1 MIKSTT
7 KSTTNSGLK
16 SNANSWLNI
25 KSEVKGLV
33 LVSMGLFLFV
43 SLYSYNPNDRIFF
56 ENQGYELNPVLNA
69 CGHFGALLAV
79 LFLKLLGFAAYSFVG
94 FIFVMSASSFRNIK
108 NSVDKV
114 ALGFLFITLIS
125 VTLELYLN
133 QSLGQI
139 INIENKNPGGWI
151 GVLLGSYTLNLFNQT
166 GTGIILGFLY
176 LILMAIAFEN
186 PLKSI
191 FNFLFKGT
199 KGIQTL
205 SLSVNEKLPKLSFSP
220 FANFM
225 KFDFL
230 NKSNSDEIKLKN
242 KKYDDGDEIRDRMD
256 SNQVEDQDLIH
267 SNLIPISPIVKMVL
281 KRRQSLKEDTFKI
294 ESFKRDSLKKV
305 SRRIKDS
312 DWEMPSLDLLNE
324 PPSQF
329 EGMSEDEIRE
339 KSNLLVSKLE
349 QFSVK
354 GKITG
359 VKSGPAVTL
368 FEFRPNADIKISKI
382 TELADDLS
390 LALASE
396 SVRIIAPIPGRDVV
410 GIETSNSKRD
420 TVFIKD
426 IISMDTFWKDD
437 MLLPI
442 GLGRRADGYPM
453 VVDLRKMPHLL
464 VAGSTG
470 SGKSVFVVSLIVGLL
485 LRHSPKKLKLILV
498 DPKQVDLAAFNDL
511 PHLLIPPIRDSKK
524 AVNALRWAINEM
536 DKRYRSMSKFKV
548 RDLEGFNEKVG
559 VFTEEQLDEH
569 NEINAQIN
577 LEAPMKS
584 YYCQPLPYIVIIVEE
599 FGDLMAVDKINVEH
613 AVVRLAQMA
622 RACGIHLVL
631 AMQSPRKDVVTGLIK
646 TNIPGRISFKVASK
660 MDSRVILDESG
671 AERLL
676 SRGDMLFQSPGISKP
691 LRAHGAYV
699 SEAEIEEI
707 TKVWKSQSEPM
718 YDEKAMRAVDGSS
731 SSSSSGEGMDHDSG
745 GADDMDEFDDRYD
758 EILEQVS
765 GMKEV
770 SASMLQ
776 RKFRLGYPRAARM
789 IEVFEQQ
796 GVVGPANG
804 SKPRKVLIST
814 LKDL

>member
-1 MIKSTT
+1 MKKSWF
-7 KSTTNSGLK
+7 KL
-16 SNANSWLNI
+16 
-25 KSEVKGLV
+25 KSEVKGL
-33 LVSMGLFLFV
+33 LWLSAGLFLLV
-43 SLYSYNPNDRIFF
+43 ALVTYDSNDRIFF
-56 ENQGYELNPVLNA
+56 ESFNGKNSPIKNA

-79 LFLKLLGFAAYSFVG
+79 FGFKLFGFASYGLVVFAVLQSIQG
-94 FIFVMSASSFRNIK
+94 FKSIK
-108 NSVDKV
+108 ADFENF
-114 ALGFLFITLIS
+114 ALGFLTLVLTTIAF
-125 VTLELYLN
+125 ELYFN
-133 QSLGQI
+133 SLFAS
-139 INIENKNPGGWI
+139 EMASPGGWVGLLLAKYFLKAFNNMGSALMI
-151 GVLLGSYTLNLFNQT
+151 GFS
-166 GTGIILGFLY
+166 Y
-176 LILMAIAFEN
+176 LILLALAFDHPFKYLSHVFN
-186 PLKSI
+186 LKI
-191 FNFLFKGT
+191 
-199 KGIQTL
+199 
-205 SLSVNEKLPKLSFSP
+205 LSFLPEFKISDLFYKFSKRLKATSYKILNSP
-220 FANFM
+220 SIH
-225 KFDFL
+225 KKPSTSVSDLDFESKDL
-230 NKSNSDEIKLKN
+230 EQ
-242 KKYDDGDEIRDRMD
+242 E
-256 SNQVEDQDLIH
+256 EDQEP
-267 SNLIPISPIVKMVL
+267 IPLSPLVKMAL
-281 KRRQSLKEDTFKI
+281 KRRQSQKEDSYKI
-294 ESFKRDSLKKV
+294 ESFKRESAQKV
-305 SRRIKDS
+305 AHKVKDE
-312 DWEMPSLDLLNE
+312 DWEMPSLDLLQD
-324 PPSQF
+324 PPTQF
-329 EGMSEDEIRE
+329 EGMSEIEIRE
-339 KSNLLVSKLE
+339 KSNLLVAKLE

-354 GKITG
+354 GKIVG

-426 IISMDTFWKDD
+426 VVAMDTFWKED
-437 MLLPI
+437 MKLPI

-470 SGKSVFVVSLIVGLL
+470 SGKSVFVVSMIAGLL

-524 AVNALRWAINEM
+524 SVNALRWAINEM

-559 VFTEEQLDEH
+559 SFTEEQVQEH
-569 NEINAQIN
+569 TEIHEVIN
-577 LEAPMKS
+577 TEAPMKS
-584 YYCQPLPYIVIIVEE
+584 YYFQSLPYIVIIVEE
-599 FGDLMAVDKINVEH
+599 FGDLMAVDKVNVEH

-676 SRGDMLFQSPGISKP
+676 SRGDMLFQSPGVSKP
-691 LRAHGAYV
+691 IRAHGAYV
-699 SEAEIEEI
+699 SEEEIERI
-707 TKVWKSQSEPM
+707 TAIWKDQAEPQ

-731 SSSSSGEGMDHDSG
+731 SSSSGEGLDSDYG
-745 GADDMDEFDDRYD
+745 TVDEGEDFDDRYD

-765 GMKEV
+765 LMKEV

>member
-1 MIKSTT
+1 MK
-7 KSTTNSGLK
+7 KP
-16 SNANSWLNI
+16 WLEI
-25 KSEVKGLV
+25 KSEVKGLAWLSV
-33 LVSMGLFLFV
+33 GLFLLV
-43 SLYSYNPNDRIFF
+43 SLITYDPSDRILF
-56 ENQGYELNPVLNA
+56 ESFGAVLTPVKNA
-69 CGHFGALLAV
+69 CGHFGAFLAV
-79 LFLKLLGFAAYSFVG
+79 LGFKVLGFASYGLVAMTLLQSLRG
-94 FIFVMSASSFRNIK
+94 FKSVKSSIEGY
-108 NSVDKV
+108 
-114 ALGFLFITLIS
+114 ALGFLILVLTS
-125 VTLELYLN
+125 VSLHLYWNDVFLKEH
-133 QSLGQI
+133 L
-139 INIENKNPGGWI
+139 NPGGWM
-151 GVLLGSYTLNLFNQT
+151 GLMLSETALRAFNTT
-166 GTGIILGFLY
+166 GTLLVIVFSY
-176 LILMAIAFEN
+176 LILLALAFES
-186 PLKSI
+186 PIKKSYEFFSTLFTKI
-191 FNFLFKGT
+191 FSSKHVIIQSYRFISNLSRTKLNFMGGF
-199 KGIQTL
+199 L
-205 SLSVNEKLPKLSFSP
+205 SGSKKNEDSPNLELGLDEFSESDLSF
-220 FANFM
+220 A
-225 KFDFL
+225 
-230 NKSNSDEIKLKN
+230 DE
-242 KKYDDGDEIRDRMD
+242 DDD
-256 SNQVEDQDLIH
+256 SNHETVPL
-267 SNLIPISPIVKMVL
+267 SPLVKMAL
-281 KRRQSLKEDTFKI
+281 KRRQNQKEESYKI
-294 ESFKRDSLKKV
+294 ESFKRDKTKKV
-305 SRRIKDS
+305 NFKAKDE
-312 DWEMPSLDLLNE
+312 DWEMPSLDLLND

-329 EGMSEDEIRE
+329 EGMSEEEIRE

-349 QFSVK
+349 QFSVR
-354 GKITG
+354 GKIVG

-390 LALASE
+390 LALSSE

-410 GIETSNSKRD
+410 GIETSNSSRD

-426 IISMDTFWKDD
+426 VISVDTFWKEDIK
-437 MLLPI
+437 LPI

-470 SGKSVFVVSLIVGLL
+470 SGKSVFVVSLIAGLL
-485 LRHSPKKLKLILV
+485 LRHSPRKLKLILV

-524 AVNALRWAINEM
+524 SVNALRWAINEM

-548 RDLEGFNEKVG
+548 RDLEGFNDKVSN
-559 VFTEEQLDEH
+559 FSEEELQEH
-569 NEINAQIN
+569 IDLHEIIDT
-577 LEAPMKS
+577 EAPMKS
-584 YYCQPLPYIVIIVEE
+584 YYFQSLPYIVIIVEE
-599 FGDLMAVDKINVEH
+599 FGDLMAVDKPNVEH

-676 SRGDMLFQSPGISKP
+676 SRGDMLFQSPGVSKP
-691 LRAHGAYV
+691 VRAHGAYV
-699 SEAEIEEI
+699 SEEEIERI
-707 TKVWKSQSEPM
+707 TAVWKDQADPQ
-718 YDEKAMRAVDGSS
+718 YDEKAMRAVEGSS
-731 SSSSSGEGMDHDSG
+731 SGSSGQDSEYG
-745 GADDMDEFDDRYD
+745 DSDDSEEFDDRYD

-765 GMKEV
+765 MMKEV

-796 GVVGPANG
+796 GVVGPSNG